1 VATVAFTPSWAWG
14 AVLTVLAPVMMSSMR
29 AVHPAIRRG
38 EQKDPG
44 PATSNFGGMTPL
56 GSLLN

>member
-1 VATVAFTPSWAWG
+1 
-14 AVLTVLAPVMMSSMR
+14 MMSSMR

-38 EQKDPG
+38 EQTDPG
-44 PATSNFGGMTPL
+44 PAASNFGGMTPL